1 MDVVTLR
8 WNSKNRNLWND
19 ADSDVAESKS
29 SSSNSDTD
37 RDEILDSY
45 ESFSKENTPDLSFFP
60 LANLTF
66 DESTG
71 IMNIGSEN

>member
-1 MDVVTLR
+1 MKRRGFGCRGEQIKLI
-8 WNSKNRNLWND
+8 KQC
-19 ADSDVAESKS
+19 
-29 SSSNSDTD
+29 TD